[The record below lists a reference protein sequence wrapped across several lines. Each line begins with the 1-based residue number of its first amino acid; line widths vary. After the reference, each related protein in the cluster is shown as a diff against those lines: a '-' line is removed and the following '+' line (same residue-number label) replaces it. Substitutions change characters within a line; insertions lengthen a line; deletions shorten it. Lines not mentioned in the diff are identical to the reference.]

1 GTPIDGAIGDTGD
14 RRRSWSTAP
23 PVELGGWGAGE
34 NACGASDSECQ
45 VPELRSTE
53 RSATL
58 AIGDD
63 GGRPLRRSNWSGC
76 GAGVNACGVGDSG
89 CQVPEL
95 RSTERSATLAI
106 GDTGDRRRGWSAI
119 MMGSGSAGFTGK
131 SLFVESAIMKFAL

>member
-1 GTPIDGAIGDTGD
+1 GDSG
-14 RRRSWSTAP
+14 
-23 PVELGGWGAGE
+23 
-34 NACGASDSECQ
+34 CQ

-63 GGRPLRRSNWSGC
+63 GGRPLRRSNWGGW
-76 GAGVNACGVGDSG
+76 GAGVSACGVGDWG

-106 GDTGDRRRGWSAI
+106 GDEGGRPLRRSNWGDGAPGRMLAALVIRDVRYRNSDRRSDRRH
-119 MMGSGSAGFTGK
+119 
-131 SLFVESAIMKFAL
+131 